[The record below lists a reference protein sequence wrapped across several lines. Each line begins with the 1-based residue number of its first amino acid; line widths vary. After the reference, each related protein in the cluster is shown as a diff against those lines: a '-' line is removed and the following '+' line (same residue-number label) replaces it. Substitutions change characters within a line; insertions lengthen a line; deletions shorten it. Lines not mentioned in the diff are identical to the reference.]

1 MTTSEMSKENRGSKK
16 QIGSK
21 KSNSRLKNG
30 KATADSRR
38 DDPSEPYEIIS
49 HKLNQKFSD
58 LDENVVT
65 SEDTG
70 ADSSLLPKIVHS
82 SKFAS
87 PPHLCI
93 DTQGNKRQDPNLM
106 TFQAKPNPQCSTI
119 KKQNGN
125 KTQME
130 NYLPDSASS

>member
-82 SKFAS
+82 N
-87 PPHLCI
+87 
-93 DTQGNKRQDPNLM
+93 TQGNKRQDPNLM